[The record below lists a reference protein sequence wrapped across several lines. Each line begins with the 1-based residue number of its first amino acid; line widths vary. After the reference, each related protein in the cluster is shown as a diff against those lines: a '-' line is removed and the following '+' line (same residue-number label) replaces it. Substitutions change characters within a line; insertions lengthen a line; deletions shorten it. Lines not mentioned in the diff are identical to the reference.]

1 MLNMRKGE
9 RTTAPAGPLMDYE
22 TGRGDTRKLALATGM
37 SALGIAVIF
46 PVGAALAIFCRQPVY
61 GDWSKWALLG
71 HIVGWALGVL
81 GIVVAAV
88 PVSDYLLDA
97 ALHRQ
102 RQRKAFDLELAL
114 RKTNG
119 GVVVQETFEEFQFYA
134 ERPNDMLLIVTALTR
149 RAATDSQFRPS
160 IGTLVDDGIWVGNR
174 KLGNVNSN
182 QARKIL
188 GELADMGFIVG
199 RENGTPGTWA
209 YQSVDDAVERF
220 ERARR

>member
-9 RTTAPAGPLMDYE
+9 RTTAPAMPLMDYE
-22 TGRGDTRKLALATGM
+22 TGRGDPRKLALATGM
-37 SALGIAVIF
+37 SVLGIAIIF
-46 PVGAALAIFCRQPVY
+46 PIGAALAILCRQPAY
-61 GDWSKWALLG
+61 GDWSGWALLG
-71 HIVGWALGVL
+71 HIVGWALSVL
-81 GIVVAAV
+81 GVVVAAV
-88 PVSDYLLDA
+88 PVSDYLLDG

-102 RQRKAFDLELAL
+102 RQRKAFDLEIQL
-114 RKTNG
+114 RKASG

-149 RAATDSQFRPS
+149 RAATDTQFRPS
-160 IGTLVDDGIWVGNR
+160 IGALVDDGIWIGNR

-199 RENGTPGTWA
+199 RENGTTGTWA

-220 ERARR
+220 ERVRR